1 MLNAESLINQNPTEA
16 IILYKNILEE
26 FPKTSYSSSIILSI
40 AHIYDFILNDFHSA
54 YSYYKL
60 VKENDPLSDQ
70 AIYASK
76 RLNIMD
82 KADNMLPDSI
92 SQEN

>member
-1 MLNAESLINQNPTEA
+1 
-16 IILYKNILEE
+16 
-26 FPKTSYSSSIILSI
+26 LSI